1 MKDIYYAIGVEA
13 AGPCS
18 LEIRDDTKEIVLEL
32 VFSEYINRQRWVWA
46 TSFPKTH
53 KESWQ

>member
-1 MKDIYYAIGVEA
+1 MKDIYYVIGVEA

-32 VFSEYINRQRWVWA
+32 VFSEYIDCQRWIWA
-46 TSFPKTH
+46 AFSPRTH
-53 KESWQ
+53 KES